1 MIRDFLICYAEA
13 LRLIGAFLFQSA
25 LWCLSMLG
33 CAALILA
40 LAAKFLLVGVTF
52 I

>member
-1 MIRDFLICYAEA
+1 MIRDFLI
-13 LRLIGAFLFQSA
+13 QSA
-25 LWCLSMLG
+25 LWCISMLG